1 MIGSSVQSVVQMGR
15 KRTRDFDL
23 PPRLYRRGDRFYYV
37 THERRWIPLGKD
49 LARAKRLWADYE
61 CLGGAGNVGDLVD
74 RYVADCMGKAAA
86 STVRQ
91 YKAFAKAIRREWPE
105 TPADLLTPPELARY
119 RDRSAPG
126 WVNGVLSL
134 LRVAYAKGIEW
145 GWVSTNP
152 AALVKFNAMA
162 VRDRYL
168 TDEEFR
174 AIRAALPRWAQ
185 IWADLSYCTA
195 LRPSDALALR
205 WEQVG
210 DALTSRTRKTNVRQS
225 FALDAGLGAV
235 LEDARARPIL
245 GLYVVANDKGRPVSL
260 RRLQSAWRASC
271 AAVGISDAQPRDVR
285 AKAAT
290 DAKAAGLDFQAMLGH
305 SERRM
310 SERYVKVKGT
320 IAAPTLRRI
329 AENSTR

>member
-1 MIGSSVQSVVQMGR
+1 MSAQSAVPMGR

-61 CLGGAGNVGDLVD
+61 CLGCAGNVADLVD
-74 RYVADCMGKAAA
+74 RYVSDCMGKAAA

-91 YKAFAKAIRREWPE
+91 YKAFANVISREWPE
-105 TPADLLTPPELARY
+105 TPADLLTPPELARF

-126 WVNGVLSL
+126 WGNGVLSL
-134 LRVAYAKGIEW
+134 LRVAYAKGVEW
-145 GWVSTNP
+145 GWVASNP
-152 AALVKFNAMA
+152 AAAVKFNAMQ

-174 AIRAALPRWAQ
+174 AIRAELPRWAQ

-195 LRPSDALALR
+195 LRPSDALGLR

-210 DALTSRTRKTNVRQS
+210 LALQTRTRKTNVRQA
-225 FALDAGLGAV
+225 FAMDTGLREV
-235 LEDARARPIL
+235 LEAARARPIL
-245 GLYVVANDKGRPVSL
+245 GLYVVANDKGRPMSL
-260 RRLQSAWRASC
+260 RRLQSAWRAAC
-271 AAVGISDAQPRDVR
+271 VAAGVLEAQARDVR

-320 IAAPTLRRI
+320 VSAPTLRRI
-329 AENSTR
+329 ADNSTR

>member
-1 MIGSSVQSVVQMGR
+1 MSAQSVVLMGR

-61 CLGGAGNVGDLVD
+61 CLGCAGNVSDLVD
-74 RYVADCMGKAAA
+74 RYVSDCMGKAAA

-91 YKAFAKAIRREWPE
+91 YKAFANVIRREWPD
-105 TPADLLTPPELARY
+105 TPADLLTPPELARF

-126 WVNGVLSL
+126 WGNGVLSV
-134 LRVAYAKGIEW
+134 LRVAYAKGVEW
-145 GWVSTNP
+145 GWCASNP
-152 AALVKFNAMA
+152 AAAVKFNAMQ

-174 AIRAALPRWAQ
+174 AIRAELPRWAQ

-210 DALTSRTRKTNVRQS
+210 LALQTRTRKTNVRQA
-225 FALDAGLGAV
+225 FALDTGLREV
-235 LEDARARPIL
+235 LEAARARPIL
-245 GLYVVANDKGRPVSL
+245 GLYVVANDKGRPMSL
-260 RRLQSAWRASC
+260 RRLQSAWRAAC
-271 AAVGISDAQPRDVR
+271 AAAGVSEAQARDVR

-320 IAAPTLRRI
+320 VNAPTLRRI
-329 AENSTR
+329 ADGSAK